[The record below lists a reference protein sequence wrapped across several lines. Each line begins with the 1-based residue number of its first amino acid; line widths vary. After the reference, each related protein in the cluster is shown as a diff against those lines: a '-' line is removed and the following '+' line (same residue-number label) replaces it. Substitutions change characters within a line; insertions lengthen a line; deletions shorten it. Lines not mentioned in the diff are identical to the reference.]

1 MFLHRTGR
9 CYTTQ
14 YESLW
19 HTTIAKYIKKTT
31 NIFKTYLEEIQ
42 KKVVETWRIPPKLV
56 EQYKTIA
63 NIKAS

>member
-1 MFLHRTGR
+1 MA
-9 CYTTQ
+9 YI
-14 YESLW
+14 
-19 HTTIAKYIKKTT
+19 IAIDKQANT